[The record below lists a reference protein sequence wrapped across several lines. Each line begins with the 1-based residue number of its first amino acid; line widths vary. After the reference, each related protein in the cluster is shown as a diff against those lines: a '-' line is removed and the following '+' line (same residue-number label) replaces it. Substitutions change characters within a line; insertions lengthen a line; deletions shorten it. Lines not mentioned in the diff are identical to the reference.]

1 MLPRGASDRSI
12 EPYATSVQLGSR
24 QRQAGGSGWRAQRRA
39 VYRSVLAGRR
49 SGVQLVRCSRAGTRP
64 GGGGGGGGSRNVRPV
79 VAARRRS
86 LLVCPFT
93 ASHRSYASYL
103 ALAVAKRAYGVR
115 VVVDGS
121 RLLHRCRCR
130 CLQVGRW
137 VAGQQPS
144 PCRVCTAG

>member
-49 SGVQLVRCSRAGTRP
+49 SGVQLVRAAVQGP
-64 GGGGGGGGSRNVRPV
+64 GRGGSRNVRPV

-103 ALAVAKRAYGVR
+103 ALAVTKRAYGVR

-144 PCRVCTAG
+144 PCRV